1 MNWTSAYGTNLRPA
15 ASLKE
20 RINQAKFLQ
29 FHLAEAADF
38 KIVAMFSTPQQN
50 QQSTSL
56 FGSAAKPSTQVFGAQ
71 SGTTT
76 TGLFGAQNQQTNQP
90 STGLF
95 GNKTATQ
102 NPSGLFGSATNTS
115 SGAPSFSFG
124 ATAPAAQST
133 GTGLFGASTTS
144 NTGTGLFG
152 GSSAANPSTT
162 SAPSF
167 FSNPS
172 APTTSSATLFANPQG
187 STNIALSGPFGA
199 NSNATSN
206 PLGGSLFGKPAAAT
220 QSQQQQQQQQ
230 VPQQITSLTR
240 YSDLPESAQKELNE
254 IDNYINK
261 QIEISED
268 LKARKNSWQDELQ
281 SVPRDVEVIMRK
293 LVTTHQALSNDLV
306 ATTSLRTI
314 VDTATQDAQLCIQI
328 LQQLRI
334 PGARLPPGDPLL
346 AYFERHAMELEKK
359 IADYKGVLG
368 DVDHAVD
375 GLEREIL
382 EGQSAGGG
390 AEGVLRALR
399 EEYAVF
405 MALGNRV
412 AELHHAVAR
421 LESREK

>member
-1 MNWTSAYGTNLRPA
+1 
-15 ASLKE
+15 
-20 RINQAKFLQ
+20 
-29 FHLAEAADF
+29 
-38 KIVAMFSTPQQN
+38 MFSTPKQN

-56 FGSAAKPSTQVFGAQ
+56 FGSSAKPSTPVFGAQ
-71 SGTTT
+71 SGTSS
-76 TGLFGAQNQQTNQP
+76 TGLFGAPDQQTTQP

-95 GNKTATQ
+95 GNKAASTNTG
-102 NPSGLFGSATNTS
+102 GLFGSTNTS
-115 SGAPSFSFG
+115 SSAPTFSFG
-124 ATAPAAQST
+124 ASGSAPAAQNT
-133 GTGLFGASTTS
+133 GTGFFGASNAS

-152 GSSAANPSTT
+152 APAASTITT
-162 SAPSF
+162 SAPSQPNPPASTSLF
-167 FSNPS
+167 GNPQASTNTAFAGTFGANPS
-172 APTTSSATLFANPQG
+172 APT
-187 STNIALSGPFGA
+187 
-199 NSNATSN
+199 N
-206 PLGGSLFGKPAAAT
+206 PLGGSFLGKPAAMT
-220 QSQQQQQQQQ
+220 QPLQQQQQ

-240 YSDLPESAQKELNE
+240 HSDLPEAAQKELDE

-268 LKARKNSWQDELQ
+268 LKARKETWQDELQ
-281 SVPRDVEVIMRK
+281 SVPRDVEVVMRK
-293 LVTTHQALSNDLV
+293 LVTTHQALANDLV
-306 ATTSLRTI
+306 ATTSQRAI
-314 VDTATQDAQLCIQI
+314 VDTTTQDAQLCIQI

-359 IADYKGVLG
+359 IADYKNVLG
-368 DVDHAVD
+368 DVDRGVD
-375 GLEREIL
+375 GIEREIL
-382 EGQSAGGG
+382 EGQFAGGG

>member
-1 MNWTSAYGTNLRPA
+1 
-15 ASLKE
+15 
-20 RINQAKFLQ
+20 
-29 FHLAEAADF
+29 
-38 KIVAMFSTPQQN
+38 MFPTPQQN

-56 FGSAAKPSTQVFGAQ
+56 FAKPSTPVFGSQ

-76 TGLFGAQNQQTNQP
+76 TGLFGAPTQQTNQA

-95 GNKTATQ
+95 GNKTATT
-102 NPSGLFGSATNTS
+102 NTSGLFGSTTNTS
-115 SGAPSFSFG
+115 SGAPSVSFG

-144 NTGTGLFG
+144 NSGAGLFG
-152 GSSAANPSTT
+152 GSSAANASTT
-162 SAPSF
+162 SAPSL

-172 APTTSSATLFANPQG
+172 APTTSSANLFGNPQG
-187 STNIALSGPFGA
+187 STNIGAFGA
-199 NSNATSN
+199 NPNATSN
-206 PLGGSLFGKPAAAT
+206 LFGGSLFGKPVAAA
-220 QSQQQQQQQQ
+220 QPQQQQPQQQPP

-240 YSDLPESAQKELNE
+240 YSDLPEPAQKELDE

-281 SVPRDVEVIMRK
+281 SVPRDVEVVMRK

-346 AYFERHAMELEKK
+346 VYFERHATELERK
-359 IADYKGVLG
+359 IADYNGVLG

>member
-1 MNWTSAYGTNLRPA
+1 
-15 ASLKE
+15 
-20 RINQAKFLQ
+20 
-29 FHLAEAADF
+29 
-38 KIVAMFSTPQQN
+38 MFSTLQQN

-56 FGSAAKPSTQVFGAQ
+56 FGSSAKPSTPVFGAQ
-71 SGTTT
+71 PGTTT
-76 TGLFGAQNQQTNQP
+76 TGLFGAPSQQTNQP
-90 STGLF
+90 STELF
-95 GNKTATQ
+95 GNKTATT
-102 NPSGLFGSATNTS
+102 NTSGLFGSTTNTS

-133 GTGLFGASTTS
+133 GTGLFGAST
-144 NTGTGLFG
+144 NTGTGPFG
-152 GSSAANPSTT
+152 GSTT
-162 SAPSF
+162 SAPSL

-172 APTTSSATLFANPQG
+172 APTTSSANLFGNPQG
-187 STNIALSGPFGA
+187 STNIGAFGA
-199 NSNATSN
+199 NPNATSN
-206 PLGGSLFGKPAAAT
+206 LLGGSLFGKPAAAT
-220 QSQQQQQQQQ
+220 QPPQQQPQ

-240 YSDLPESAQKELNE
+240 YSDLPGSAQKELDE

-281 SVPRDVEVIMRK
+281 SVPRDVEVVMRK

-346 AYFERHAMELEKK
+346 AYFERHATELEKK

>member
-1 MNWTSAYGTNLRPA
+1 
-15 ASLKE
+15 
-20 RINQAKFLQ
+20 
-29 FHLAEAADF
+29 
-38 KIVAMFSTPQQN
+38 MFSTPQQN
-50 QQSTSL
+50 QPSTSL
-56 FGSAAKPSTQVFGAQ
+56 FGSSAKPSTPVFGAQ
-71 SGTTT
+71 SGTTN
-76 TGLFGAQNQQTNQP
+76 TGLFGAPTQQTNQP

-95 GNKTATQ
+95 GNKTAATT
-102 NPSGLFGSATNTS
+102 NTSGLFGSTTNTTG
-115 SGAPSFSFG
+115 GAQSFSFG
-124 ATAPAAQST
+124 ATAPAAQNT

-144 NTGTGLFG
+144 KTGTGLFG
-152 GSSAANPSTT
+152 GSAAANTSTT
-162 SAPSF
+162 SAPSL

-172 APTTSSATLFANPQG
+172 APTTSSANLFGNPQG
-187 STNIALSGPFGA
+187 STNIALSGTFGA
-199 NSNATSN
+199 NPNATSN
-206 PLGGSLFGKPAAAT
+206 PLGGSLFGKPVAAT
-220 QSQQQQQQQQ
+220 QPQQQQPQA
-230 VPQQITSLTR
+230 PQQITSLTR
-240 YSDLPESAQKELNE
+240 YSDLPESAQKELDE

-261 QIEISED
+261 QTEISED

-281 SVPRDVEVIMRK
+281 SVPRDVEVVMRK

-306 ATTSLRTI
+306 STTSLRTI

-346 AYFERHAMELEKK
+346 AYFERYAIELEKK
-359 IADYKGVLG
+359 IADCKGVLG
-368 DVDHAVD
+368 DVDHAVG